1 MNLSPAVALSLL
13 ASIAIGALVALQ
25 PPVNSELGRRTSVL
39 GAAFVSLAISALI
52 VGLLLIVF
60 GDPQSLKAL
69 PKVPAIYLSGGLY
82 GAALVTVSLVTVR
95 YLGAGGVVVAI
106 VSGQVIVA
114 ALLDRAGV
122 LGLDKVGLSP
132 LRLLGFAALLIG
144 TALVTLR

>member
-1 MNLSPAVALSLL
+1 MNLSPSVAIALL

-25 PPVNSELGRRTSVL
+25 PPVNSELARRTSVL
-39 GAAFVSLAISALI
+39 GAAFVSLTVSALV

-60 GDPQSLKAL
+60 GDPGSLKNL
-69 PKVPAIYLSGGLY
+69 PHVPAIYLTGGLY

-114 ALLDRAGV
+114 AILDRLGV
-122 LGLDKVGLSP
+122 LGLEVVGLSP
-132 LRLLGFAALLIG
+132 VRLLGFAALLIG
-144 TALVTLR
+144 TALVALR